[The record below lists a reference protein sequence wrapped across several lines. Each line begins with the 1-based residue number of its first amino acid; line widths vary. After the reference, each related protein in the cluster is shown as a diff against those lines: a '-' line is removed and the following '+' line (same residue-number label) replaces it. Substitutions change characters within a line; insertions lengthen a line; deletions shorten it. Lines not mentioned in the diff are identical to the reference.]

1 MTAFSLE
8 ISSPPPPAE
17 EPLEAV
23 VVDDLEALA
32 SDAATGCGDD
42 NPYN

>member
-1 MTAFSLE
+1 MTFPVE
-8 ISSPPPPAE
+8 ISISPAPAG